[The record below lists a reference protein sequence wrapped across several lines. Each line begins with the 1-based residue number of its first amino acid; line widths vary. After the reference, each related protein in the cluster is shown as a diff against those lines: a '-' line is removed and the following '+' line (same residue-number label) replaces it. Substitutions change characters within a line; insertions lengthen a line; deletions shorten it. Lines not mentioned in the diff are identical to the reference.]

1 MQITLNHEEI
11 LKALDIYVRSQINI
25 AQDHDIII
33 DLKAGRGENG
43 YSATLDIVQSKPKT
57 NGVSFTPAATA
68 YRSPLASASVSVAQ
82 ADEPE
87 AQADV
92 SDSVDAD
99 DAPTIEE
106 APVALAGRSI
116 FSKAK
121 ISA

>member
-1 MQITLNHEEI
+1 MQITLNHDEI

-25 AQDHDIII
+25 AQDQDIII

-57 NGVSFTPAATA
+57 NGVASIPAATA
-68 YRSPLASASVSVAQ
+68 YRSPLASAPVSVAQ

-87 AQADV
+87 AVADATDTIDV
-92 SDSVDAD
+92 D
-99 DAPTIEE
+99 DAPIMQEV
-106 APVALAGRSI
+106 PVATAGRSI
-116 FSKAK
+116 FTKAK